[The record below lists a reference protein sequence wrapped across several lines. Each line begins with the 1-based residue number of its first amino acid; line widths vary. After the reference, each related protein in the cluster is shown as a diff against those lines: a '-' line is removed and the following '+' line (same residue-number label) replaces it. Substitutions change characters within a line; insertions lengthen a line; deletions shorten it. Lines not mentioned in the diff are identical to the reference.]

1 MRVVRA
7 FLIVTSAVLGAGL
20 LSVIAW
26 LFFGAFLPMALMMAI
41 YGSQAVND
49 SPAHG
54 GAVMMATVP
63 LAGIFS
69 VMALLYLSVFFY
81 HRISRRF
88 PSNSK

>member
-7 FLIVTSAVLGAGL
+7 FFIATGAILGAGL

-26 LFFGAFLPMALMMAI
+26 LFFGAFLPLAIMMAVH
-41 YGSQAVND
+41 GFQAVYD

-54 GAVMMATVP
+54 GAVLMATVP

-69 VMALLYLSVFFY
+69 VIAFLYLSVFFY
-81 HRISRRF
+81 HRISKRVSR
-88 PSNSK
+88 

>member
-1 MRVVRA
+1 MRVVPA
-7 FLIVTSAVLGAGL
+7 FLIGTGAVLGAGL

-41 YGSQAVND
+41 HGSQSVYD

-54 GAVMMATVP
+54 GVVMMATVP

-69 VMALLYLSVFFY
+69 VMAFVYLSVFFY
-81 HRISRRF
+81 HRISKRV